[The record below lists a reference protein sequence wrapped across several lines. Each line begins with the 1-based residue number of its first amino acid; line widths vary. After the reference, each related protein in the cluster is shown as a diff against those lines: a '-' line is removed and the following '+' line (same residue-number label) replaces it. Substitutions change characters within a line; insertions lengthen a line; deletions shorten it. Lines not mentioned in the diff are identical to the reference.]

1 MPQTLPAGPY
11 EMLDLQSG
19 LQTTSLPL
27 YVIPFDKEGV
37 CTAPQTRAHLLQALR
52 DGAGPGAG
60 GAYTDVIFFS
70 HGWNN
75 DWETATARYKHF
87 IEGYAGQRSK
97 LAAGGGAAREVRP
110 LLIGIFWPSTALV
123 MPSEQ
128 APDMASASFAGGAAD
143 LLAELPPEQRER
155 AGWLLGSADKLN
167 AGQLLEL
174 ATLLAPL
181 WNRFQQVG
189 GQGAD
194 VPQDPITPEALA
206 ALWQASSPRPLTAAD
221 DEDDAGGGY
230 ADDTPSGT
238 AATAPGAAFSFG
250 DVLAAPRNLLRVF
263 TVLQMKDRAV
273 RVGGAGVSALLQ
285 EVMQATHRADAQKRP
300 PSARIHLVGHSYGC
314 IVVLSS
320 LVAAAALPRQVDSVL
335 LLQAAVSRWCFA
347 ERVPGMPYPGGYRPA
362 FARVRQP
369 ILSTYTRHDGPLTK
383 LFHLAVRRESDLGQ
397 PKTAAPTAPSK
408 YAALG
413 GYGPA
418 GCADGEVSDQP
429 ILAAGSDYDLKRPGL
444 RLIAL
449 QADDAIAGHGEISV
463 PATWWALQ
471 QQIHH
476 G

>member
-1 MPQTLPAGPY
+1 MPQTVPAGPY
-11 EMLDLQSG
+11 EMLDLQAG
-19 LQTTSLPL
+19 LQTSVPL

-52 DGAGPGAG
+52 DGAGPGADD
-60 GAYTDVIFFS
+60 AYTDVIFFS

-87 IEGYAGQRSK
+87 IEGYAKQRSK
-97 LAAGGGAAREVRP
+97 LVDGGARKVRP
-110 LLIGIFWPSTALV
+110 LLIGVFWPSTALV
-123 MPSEQ
+123 LPSEQ
-128 APDMASASFAGGAAD
+128 APDMANASFAAGAED
-143 LLAELPPEQRER
+143 LLAELPPEQHAR
-155 AGWLLGSADKLN
+155 AGFLLGSADKLN
-167 AGQLLEL
+167 AEQLLEL

-181 WNRFQQVG
+181 WNRFQHVG
-189 GQGAD
+189 GKGAD

-206 ALWQASSPRPLTAAD
+206 ALWQESSPRPPAALD
-221 DEDDAGGGY
+221 DEDDDAGGY
-230 ADDTPSGT
+230 ADDTPSAT
-238 AATAPGAAFSFG
+238 AGTAPGAAFSFG

-285 EVMQATHRADAQKRP
+285 EVMQATHRADADKPP
-300 PSARIHLVGHSYGC
+300 PSARIHLIGHSYGC
-314 IVVLSS
+314 IVVLSA
-320 LVAAAALPRQVDSVL
+320 LVAVAVAALPRQVDSVL

-362 FARVRQP
+362 FDRVRQP
-369 ILSTYTRHDGPLTK
+369 ILSTYTRHDAPLTK

-418 GCADGEVSDQP
+418 GCADGEVIDQP
-429 ILAAGSDYDLKRPGL
+429 ILAAGNDYDLDQPGL

-449 QADDAIAGHGEISV
+449 QADDAITGHGEISV
-463 PATWWALQ
+463 SATWWALQ
-471 QQIHH
+471 QQIHR